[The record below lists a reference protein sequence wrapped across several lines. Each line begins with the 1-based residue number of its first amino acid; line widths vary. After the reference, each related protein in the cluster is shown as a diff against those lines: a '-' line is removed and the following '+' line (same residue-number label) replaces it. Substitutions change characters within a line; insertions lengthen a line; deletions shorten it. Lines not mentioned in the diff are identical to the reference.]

1 VEKTFPGGNLSAPGA
16 FRDGESGLFSRD
28 FYLACLER
36 ELTRAA
42 RYGDPVT
49 VVILEV
55 APGGD
60 AGAWPMRQLG
70 PLVRGCIREV
80 DLAARFGDSLF
91 AVLLAKAPAELAWI
105 VGERLLKTLQ
115 GSLGTRFVGNVGIAS
130 YPHDGSD
137 AGTLLARATEALS
150 LARAGGPNQVFWF
163 KREVKAPEE
172 RKPIVLVVDDDQL
185 NAKLFEAQLL
195 PMGYEVI
202 RASSGPEALAAAQGT
217 EVDIVLLDVMMP
229 GMSGYEVCRRLK
241 SMDSTRT
248 VPVVMVT
255 ALEDLESKVKGIQA
269 GADDFLTKPVSREEL
284 AARTRSLVHMHTL
297 SRSLVSIE
305 NALFSLANAVEAKDN
320 YTLGH
325 TQRVATL
332 AVALGGKLGLGEG
345 DLSALRLGGIL
356 HDVGKIGVPENVL
369 NKQGAL
375 DDEEWK
381 LMRAHTELGY
391 RICLPLVQSI
401 GPALDVIRHHHE
413 KLDGSSY
420 PDGLKG
426 EEISTIARV
435 MSVVDVYDALVSDR
449 PYRKAMPR
457 EKAFAIMRQEAEA
470 GKIDGKVVAAL
481 EELIARETKAKDDEA
496 KGRT

>member
-1 VEKTFPGGNLSAPGA
+1 VEKTLPGGNLSVPGA
-16 FRDGESGLFSRD
+16 FRDDESGLFSRD
-28 FYLACLER
+28 FFLACLER
-36 ELTRAA
+36 ELTRSA

-49 VVILEV
+49 VGMLEV
-55 APGGD
+55 GRNGEAP
-60 AGAWPMRQLG
+60 WPMPQLG
-70 PLVRGCIREV
+70 ALVRGSIREV
-80 DLAARFGDSLF
+80 DLAARFGKDLF
-91 AVLLAKAPAELAWI
+91 AVLLAKAPSEQAWI
-105 VGERLLKTLQ
+105 VGERILKTLQ
-115 GSLGTRFVGNVGIAS
+115 GALGPLFAGNVGVVS
-130 YPHDGSD
+130 YPHDASD
-137 AGTLLARATEALS
+137 AGTLLARVTEALS
-150 LARAGGPNQVFWF
+150 RARESGPNQVFWF
-163 KREVKAPEE
+163 KREAKPAEESKA
-172 RKPIVLVVDDDQL
+172 RVLVVDDDQL
-185 NAKLFEAQLL
+185 NAKLFEAQLVS
-195 PMGYEVI
+195 MGYEVM
-202 RASSGPEALAAAQGT
+202 RASSGPEALAAAQQT
-217 EVDIVLLDVMMP
+217 EFDIVLLDVMMP

-241 SMDSTRT
+241 SMESTHA

-284 AARTRSLVHMHTL
+284 AARTRSLVHMHQL

-332 AVALGGKLGLGEG
+332 AVALGGKLGLNEE

-356 HDVGKIGVPENVL
+356 HDVGKIGVPEAIL
-369 NKQGAL
+369 NKDGKL
-375 DDEEWK
+375 DEAEWK

-426 EEISTIARV
+426 AEISTIARV
-435 MSVVDVYDALVSDR
+435 MSVVDIYDALVSDR

-457 EKAFAIMRQEAEA
+457 EKAFAILRQEAEA
-470 GKIDGKVVAAL
+470 GKIDGKVVATL
-481 EELIARETKAKDDEA
+481 EDLIARQEKERDRE
-496 KGRT
+496 

>member
-1 VEKTFPGGNLSAPGA
+1 MTRRCVEKTLPGGNSSVPGA
-16 FRDGESGLFSRD
+16 FRDGESGLYNRD
-28 FYLACLER
+28 FFLACLER
-36 ELTRAA
+36 ELTRSA

-49 VVILEV
+49 VGILEV
-55 APGGD
+55 GRSGEA
-60 AGAWPMRQLG
+60 AWPLPQLG
-70 PLVRGCIREV
+70 ARVRGCIREV
-80 DLAARFGDSLF
+80 DLAARFGERLF
-91 AVLLAKAPAELAWI
+91 ALLLAKAPAELAWI
-105 VGERLLKTLQ
+105 VGERILKTLEVA
-115 GSLGTRFVGNVGIAS
+115 LGPRFTGNVGVAS

-137 AGTLLARATEALS
+137 VGTLLARADDALGR
-150 LARAGGPNQVFWF
+150 ARDAGPNQVFWF
-163 KREVKAPEE
+163 KREVKPAEE
-172 RKPIVLVVDDDQL
+172 SRPRVLVVDDEQL
-185 NAKLFEAQLL
+185 NAKLFEAQLV

-202 RASSGPEALAAAQGT
+202 RAASGPEALAAAQRT

-241 SMDSTRT
+241 AMETTRR

-284 AARTRSLVHMHTL
+284 AARTRSLIHMHQL

-325 TQRVATL
+325 TQRVASL

-345 DLSALRLGGIL
+345 DISALRLGGIL
-356 HDVGKIGVPENVL
+356 HDVGKIGVPEAIL
-369 NKQGAL
+369 NKDGKL
-375 DDEEWK
+375 DEDEWK

-435 MSVVDVYDALVSDR
+435 MSVVDIYDALVSDR
-449 PYRKAMPR
+449 PYRKAMAKD
-457 EKAFAIMRQEAEA
+457 KACAILRQEAES
-470 GKIDGKVVAAL
+470 GKIDGKVVTAL
-481 EELIARETKAKDDEA
+481 EELVAGQEKERD
-496 KGRT
+496 GN

>member
-1 VEKTFPGGNLSAPGA
+1 
-16 FRDGESGLFSRD
+16 
-28 FYLACLER
+28 
-36 ELTRAA
+36 
-42 RYGDPVT
+42 
-49 VVILEV
+49 
-55 APGGD
+55 
-60 AGAWPMRQLG
+60 M
-70 PLVRGCIREV
+70 
-80 DLAARFGDSLF
+80 
-91 AVLLAKAPAELAWI
+91 
-105 VGERLLKTLQ
+105 
-115 GSLGTRFVGNVGIAS
+115 
-130 YPHDGSD
+130 
-137 AGTLLARATEALS
+137 
-150 LARAGGPNQVFWF
+150 
-163 KREVKAPEE
+163 
-172 RKPIVLVVDDDQL
+172 LVVDDDQL

-369 NKQGAL
+369 NKRGAL